1 MSAEVDEQHH
11 FDVKTAIVT
20 GDAAALRRILAEA
33 VGTGLKRSHFHRFEG
48 KHWVPVF
55 EVRRH
60 ECVGSMKKEPA
71 VLQSQV

>member
-1 MSAEVDEQHH
+1 M
-11 FDVKTAIVT
+11 TGAI
-20 GDAAALRRILAEA
+20 DAYFIGYYIARFEALLVN